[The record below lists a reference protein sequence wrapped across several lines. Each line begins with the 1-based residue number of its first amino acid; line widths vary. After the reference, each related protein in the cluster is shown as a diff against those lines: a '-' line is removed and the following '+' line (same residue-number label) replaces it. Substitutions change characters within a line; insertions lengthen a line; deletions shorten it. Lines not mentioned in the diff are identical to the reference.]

1 MSAPIVLAVDTTDTA
16 LAADWVRVTREYI
29 SVMKLGL
36 EFYLAHGAQGV
47 KAVRA
52 SAPELKLFLDL
63 KLHDIP
69 NTVSGAVKSVVGLEP
84 DFLTVHASGGPK
96 MIEAAAK
103 ALPKG
108 AITAVTLLTSLSE
121 SEVIELGISGNSQE
135 IVCRWAKLA
144 VDAGAKAIVA
154 SPQEVSA
161 LRAELPAEIALI
173 TPGVRPAGS
182 EVGDQSRI
190 ATPAQALEWGANL
203 VVIGRPIT
211 AAATLAEVAKN
222 AERISCSI

>member
-16 LAADWVRVTREYI
+16 LATDWVRVTREHI

-36 EFYLAHGAQGV
+36 EFYLANGSQGV
-47 KAVRA
+47 SAVRA
-52 SAPELKLFLDL
+52 SATNLKLFLDL

-69 NTVSGAVKSVVGLEP
+69 NTVAGAVRSVAKLQP

-103 ALPKG
+103 ALPDG

-121 SEVIELGISGNSQE
+121 REIAEIGISGNSQE
-135 IVCRWAKLA
+135 IVVRWAKLA
-144 VDAGAKAIVA
+144 VDAGARAIVA
-154 SPQEVSA
+154 SPHEVSA
-161 LRAELPAEIALI
+161 LRGALPTEITLI

-182 EVGDQSRI
+182 EIGDQSRI
-190 ATPAQALEWGANL
+190 ATPAEALEWGADY

-211 AAATLAEVAKN
+211 AASTLAEIALN
-222 AERISCSI
+222 AERISCSL